1 MRTCEQPLLLPQP
14 LQKVCG
20 VVVVVVVVCVCVC
33 VCVCVRV
40 RVRVCVCVRA
50 RVCVG
55 VCIIFDYFNIYLIIS
70 EQYSIF

>member
-1 MRTCEQPLLLPQP
+1 MWC
-14 LQKVCG
+14 
-20 VVVVVVVVCVCVC
+20 VVCVLCVFVRVR